1 VLRRPSRA
9 HCSSF
14 TPTNQ
19 RPPDGG
25 LFHFQRRP
33 VRQCPHPM
41 MHGGPVRGRRAMVP
55 SARPIPTIGP
65 ILSSICAPLG
75 PIRSRVLPHLSQPRS
90 SARWRGI
97 RRSSQA
103 TGRPSL
109 QPRGR
114 NNRTCQ
120 QAQPPPPT
128 RPHRI
133 GLTLNRSSRSS
144 RNLLLQRH
152 CGRATHRA
160 ACFRVTPRSPPAG
173 CSGRTQSQL
182 RHLQVD
188 RSVQAA
194 VMRRPQCRACPVPGP
209 HQDGQHRFS
218 RRPRAGCSGR
228 TQTQLRHLLVDR
240 SVQAAVSHRCRCRAY
255 PAPRPRW
262 GC

>member
-1 VLRRPSRA
+1 MLPRPSRA

-25 LFHFQRRP
+25 PFSFP
-33 VRQCPHPM
+33 AKAGAPM
-41 MHGGPVRGRRAMVP
+41 STSDDAWWP
-55 SARPIPTIGP
+55 SPWPPRNGAFG
-65 ILSSICAPLG
+65 SSYPNDWTDPLINCAPLG
-75 PIRSRVLPHLSQPRS
+75 PIRSRALPHLSQPRS

-144 RNLLLQRH
+144 RNLLLPRH
-152 CGRATHRA
+152 RGRGTHRA
-160 ACFRVTPRSPPAG
+160 ACFRVTPRSP
-173 CSGRTQSQL
+173 
-182 RHLQVD
+182 
-188 RSVQAA
+188 
-194 VMRRPQCRACPVPGP
+194 
-209 HQDGQHRFS
+209 
-218 RRPRAGCSGR
+218 RAGCLGR
-228 TQTQLRHLLVDR
+228 TQTRLRHLLVDR
-240 SVQAAVSHRCRCRAY
+240 SV
-255 PAPRPRW
+255 
-262 GC
+262 